1 MELLSNLHLGF
12 VTALSPVNLLFCL
25 LGATAGTLVGIL
37 PGIGPV
43 TAIAMLL
50 PLTFKMPP
58 LGALIMLSGIYYGAH
73 HAGSTTAVMLNMPGE
88 PSSVVICIDGHPM
101 ARNGR
106 AGPALAISAF
116 GSFFAGCIA
125 VMAIAGLSPLLA
137 KGALL
142 FGPAEYFSMI
152 VMALVATSVLSSD
165 RILITLC
172 MSVTGLL
179 LGSVGT
185 DIMSGTDR
193 FTFGFPQLEDG
204 INFVAVAVGLFAF
217 AEIIMNAG
225 IPTRRPAIAKIGK
238 LMPTKADFGASW
250 KPIMRGTALGAILGI
265 FPGTGPLLSSFAS
278 YAMERKISKDPSRF
292 GKGAIEGVA
301 GPEAANN
308 AAALTHFIPMLTL
321 GIPAGAAMALMLG
334 ALQIQGISPGPQVM
348 TKYPELF
355 WGIIASM
362 WFGNMML
369 LVLNLPM
376 IGLWIRLLAIPFRVL
391 FPAILAFCCI
401 GVFSVNSSAFDVALA
416 GGFGLAGVMFKMLGC
431 SPAPLVL
438 ALVLEPLLEENFR
451 RAMII
456 SGGNY
461 SIFMERPMSL
471 GILVATV
478 ALAIYFF
485 RHRTAVV
492 DASEPVAPA
501 EIHQGDGLQARA
513 APHDVPSAAARSG
526 TRSIVTPATAQR
538 AVRASTFVA
547 TPPK

>member
-25 LGATAGTLVGIL
+25 LGATAGTLIGIL

-88 PSSVVICIDGHPM
+88 PSSVVICLDGHPM
-101 ARNGR
+101 ARKGR

-116 GSFFAGCIA
+116 GSFFAGCVSVI
-125 VMAIAGLSPLLA
+125 AIAGLSPVLA
-137 KGALL
+137 KAALL

-152 VMALVATSVLSSD
+152 VMALVATSVLSND

-172 MSVTGLL
+172 MCATGLL
-179 LGSVGT
+179 LGSIGT
-185 DIMSGTDR
+185 DIMSGVDR

-204 INFVAVAVGLFAF
+204 IDFVAVAVGVFACT
-217 AEIIMNAG
+217 EIVMNAG
-225 IPTRRPAIAKIGK
+225 IPLRRPTIGKIGR
-238 LMPTKADFGASW
+238 LMPSKADIQASW
-250 KPIMRGTALGAILGI
+250 RPAVRGTILGGILGI
-265 FPGTGPLLSSFAS
+265 VPGTGPLLSSFAS
-278 YAMERKISKDPSRF
+278 YAMERKIAKDPSRF

-301 GPEAANN
+301 GPESANN

-348 TKYPELF
+348 TKYPSLF
-355 WGIIASM
+355 WGLIASM
-362 WFGNMML
+362 WLGNMML

-391 FPAILAFCCI
+391 YPAILVFCCI
-401 GVFSVNSSAFDVALA
+401 GVFSVNSSSFDVALA
-416 GGFGLAGVMFKMLGC
+416 GGFGLLGVMFKVLGC

-456 SGGNY
+456 SGGQY
-461 SIFMERPMSL
+461 SIFVQRPVSL
-471 GILVATV
+471 GILIGTV
-478 ALAIYFF
+478 ALILYFF
-485 RHRTAVV
+485 GRRAPPRDAEVAVTAPAAAPQFWPEPKADVSPPAAGIAMSGAGSRGSRTPGSSLNRQN
-492 DASEPVAPA
+492 DAS
-501 EIHQGDGLQARA
+501 GL
-513 APHDVPSAAARSG
+513 
-526 TRSIVTPATAQR
+526 
-538 AVRASTFVA
+538 
-547 TPPK
+547 